1 MKIDFLTS
9 GDSGQSHRLLLLFGG
24 WGSDGALDFG
34 LQREDYHLA
43 VVYDYRATEPEAP
56 DLAHIARYGEIIV
69 VAWSYGVAAA
79 ALFLSAHPDLPVSLR
94 IAVNGTHT
102 PVDALTGIAP
112 AIFSGTLAGL
122 SGPTLRKFR
131 LRMCG
136 SVDAFKRYCAD
147 QLPDRSLDSLRAEL
161 RYLGGITAGDV
172 DTALWDVVYISDS
185 DMIIPTAA
193 QQRAWEGHPGVRM
206 VKGSHLPDFRA
217 IIDRDVVDKQYLSRR
232 FERSQATYDM
242 QAQIQQHV
250 AERLDQMVRPFGW
263 MQSDTLEVGCGSG
276 MLTRRLASFIDPS
289 HLTLWDIA
297 PVPAELPGKH
307 RQCDA
312 EVAIRDV
319 DSHSFD
325 IIASASTVQWFDS
338 PARFVDECA
347 RVLRPGGLLAIATYG
362 PDTFASVRPYAIGF
376 APRYHSAEWW
386 RRHLEPYFDIA
397 ELETESHIL
406 EFESPI
412 LLGRHMSLTGVNA
425 SRPSAAALRDMI
437 RDDVRRLE
445 YQPVYI
451 LAIAKSK

>member
-24 WGSDGALDFG
+24 WGSDSTLAHG
-34 LQREDYHLA
+34 LQRDDYHLA
-43 VVYDYRATEPEAP
+43 VAYDYMSTEPTPA
-56 DLAHIARYGEIIV
+56 DFARIARYGEIIV

-79 ALFLSAHPDLPVSLR
+79 ALFLAAHPDLPVSLR

-102 PVDALTGIAP
+102 PVDAHTGIAP
-112 AIFSGTLAGL
+112 AIFNGTLSGL
-122 SGPTLRKFR
+122 SEPTLRKFR

-136 SVDAFKRYCAD
+136 SADAFKQYCAV
-147 QLPDRSLDSLRAEL
+147 QQPDRSLDSLRSEL
-161 RYLGGITAGDV
+161 EYLGGITARDV

-193 QQRAWEGHPGVRM
+193 QQCVWQGHPGVRI
-206 VKGSHLPDFRA
+206 VKGSHLPDFRG
-217 IIDRDVVDKQYLSRR
+217 IIDRDVADKQYLSRR
-232 FERSQATYDM
+232 FGRSQSTYDM

-250 AERLDQMVRPFGW
+250 AERLDRMVGPFG
-263 MQSDTLEVGCGSG
+263 QSCGDTLEVGCGSG
-276 MLTRRLASFIDPS
+276 MLTRRLTSYIDSS

-297 PVPAELPGKH
+297 PIPDGLPGSH

-312 EVAIRDV
+312 EAAIRDV
-319 DSHSFD
+319 ASHSFD

-338 PARFVDECA
+338 PGRFVDECA
-347 RVLRPGGLLAIATYG
+347 RVLRPGGVLAIATYG
-362 PDTFASVRPYAIGF
+362 PDTFTSVRPYAVGF
-376 APRYHSAEWW
+376 APRYYSVEWW
-386 RRHLEPYFDIA
+386 RLHLEPYFDIA

-412 LLGRHMSLTGVNA
+412 QLARHISLTGVNA
-425 SRPSAAALRDMI
+425 TRPSAAALRDMI